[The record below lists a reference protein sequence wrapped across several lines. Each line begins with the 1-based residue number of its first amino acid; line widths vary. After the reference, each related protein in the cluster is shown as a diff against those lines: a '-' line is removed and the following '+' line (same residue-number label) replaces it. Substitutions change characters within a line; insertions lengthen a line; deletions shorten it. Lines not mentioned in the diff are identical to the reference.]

1 MKGVKKYL
9 TIKVKKSKK
18 NYIKKL
24 ISIVEKFKIK
34 KLIPLSDHDLLDLS
48 ENKFLFDRLNCDVII
63 SRPEIIKSCMN
74 KKKMYFFCK
83 KNKINT
89 PISLFSKNIKIKLPL
104 VRKKLYGS
112 GGSGFEFIKGKTEIK
127 KVNFKKFFLQ
137 KKIDG
142 VEYGIDIFNDPSKRI
157 SRICIKKKLL
167 MRSGET
173 DRCILVKDKKINNF
187 AKKILSATNHYGN
200 MDCDVIKDKK
210 GKLYLIDLN
219 PRFGGGY
226 PATHISGMN
235 FLKYILTNG
244 NFLIPKT
251 YKNLII
257 SKGIS
262 IHSNK

>member
-1 MKGVKKYL
+1 
-9 TIKVKKSKK
+9 
-18 NYIKKL
+18 
-24 ISIVEKFKIK
+24 
-34 KLIPLSDHDLLDLS
+34 
-48 ENKFLFDRLNCDVII
+48 
-63 SRPEIIKSCMN
+63 
-74 KKKMYFFCK
+74 
-83 KNKINT
+83 
-89 PISLFSKNIKIKLPL
+89 
-104 VRKKLYGS
+104 
-112 GGSGFEFIKGKTEIK
+112 
-127 KVNFKKFFLQ
+127 
-137 KKIDG
+137 
-142 VEYGIDIFNDPSKRI
+142 
-157 SRICIKKKLL
+157 
-167 MRSGET
+167 
-173 DRCILVKDKKINNF
+173 
-187 AKKILSATNHYGN
+187 

>member
-1 MKGVKKYL
+1 MKLLFTNSGRRTYMIEFAMKILKSKIFISDSQDVVPTFYMKGVKKYL

-157 SRICIKKKLL
+157 SRICIKKK
-167 MRSGET
+167 
-173 DRCILVKDKKINNF
+173 
-187 AKKILSATNHYGN
+187 
-200 MDCDVIKDKK
+200 
-210 GKLYLIDLN
+210 
-219 PRFGGGY
+219 
-226 PATHISGMN
+226 
-235 FLKYILTNG
+235 
-244 NFLIPKT
+244 
-251 YKNLII
+251 
-257 SKGIS
+257 
-262 IHSNK
+262 